1 MPKVNHSIL
10 QWARKTAKLTIE
22 EAAHKLNLSGAEKLA
37 SYESGKKY
45 PSRPLLLRMS
55 KQYYQPLLTFYLDKP
70 PIICNRGKDFRTLP
84 DQFGE
89 VENAQVDVL
98 IRNVRARQSIIRET
112 LIDVDEEIRL
122 DFIGKHTINS
132 GEALVVKTIQEAF
145 NINLNDYRKQPNHK
159 KAFEFLRHK
168 VEQAGVFVL
177 LIGNLGSY
185 HSNIDV
191 KVFRGFAL
199 ADDIAPFIVINDQDA
214 ETAWS
219 FTLLHETAHL
229 ILGQTGISGKDG
241 EKQIEK
247 FCNNVASEFLLPKA
261 EFDNF
266 KIHSFEFHTLAREV
280 SDYAATRKLSNSH
293 IAYRLFRRGDI
304 KRSLWEKLRDYY
316 QNMWQNNRKKKNEEN
331 RSSEGGPS
339 YYIVKNYKLGT
350 LVDLVQRLTHSG
362 DISTTKAGMLLDVKP
377 LKVHQLFQL

>member
-10 QWARKTAKLTIE
+10 QWARETSKLTIE
-22 EAAHKLNLSGAEKLA
+22 EAAHKFNLRAENLA
-37 SYESGKKY
+37 AYESGKKE
-45 PSRPLLLRMS
+45 PSRNLLLRMS
-55 KQYYQPLLTFYLDKP
+55 KQYHQPLLTFYLDKP
-70 PIICNRGKDFRTLP
+70 PTICNRGNDFRTLP

-89 VENAQVDVL
+89 VENAHLDVL
-98 IRNVRARQSIIRET
+98 IRDVRARQSIIRET

-132 GEALVVKTIQEAF
+132 SEARVVKTIQEAF
-145 NINLNDYRKQPNHK
+145 DINLNDYRRQPKHQE
-159 KAFEFLRHK
+159 AFRFLRHK

-191 KVFRGFAL
+191 KAFRGFAL
-199 ADDIAPFIVINDQDA
+199 ADDIAPLIVINDQDA
-214 ETAWS
+214 ESAWS
-219 FTLLHETAHL
+219 FTLLHELAHL
-229 ILGQTGISGKDG
+229 ILGETGISGENG

-266 KIHSFEFHTLAREV
+266 RIHSLEPDRLAVEL
-280 SDYAATRKLSNSH
+280 SNYADTRKLSSSH
-293 IAYRLFRRGDI
+293 IAYRLFRRRDI
-304 KRSLWEKLRDYY
+304 NRSLWEKLRDYY
-316 QNMWQNNRKKKNEEN
+316 RKMWQDNRRKKREKNRN
-331 RSSEGGPS
+331 IEGGPS
-339 YYIVKNYKLGT
+339 YYTVKHYKLGT
-350 LVDLVQRLTHSG
+350 LVDLVQRLTYSG

-377 LKVHQLFQL
+377 LKVHQLFQV

>member
-1 MPKVNHSIL
+1 MQKVNHSIL
-10 QWARKTAKLTIE
+10 QWARETSKLTIE

-37 SYESGKKY
+37 AYESGKKD

-55 KQYYQPLLTFYLDKP
+55 KQYHQPLLTFYLDKP
-70 PIICNRGKDFRTLP
+70 PVICNRGKDFRTLP

-89 VENAQVDVL
+89 VENAHVDVL
-98 IRNVRARQSIIRET
+98 IRNVRARQSIIREA

-132 GEALVVKTIQEAF
+132 GEARVVKTIQEVF
-145 NINLNDYRKQPNHK
+145 DINLNDYRKQPNHK
-159 KAFEFLRHK
+159 EAFIFLRHK

-191 KVFRGFAL
+191 KTFRGFAL
-199 ADDIAPFIVINDQDA
+199 ADNIAPFIVINDQDA

-229 ILGQTGISGKDG
+229 ILGQTGISGKDS

-247 FCNNVASEFLLPKA
+247 FCNNVSSEFLLPKA

-266 KIHSFEFHTLAREV
+266 RISSFEFDKLAREL
-280 SDYAATRKLSNSH
+280 SNYAATRKISNSH

-304 KRSLWEKLRDYY
+304 KRSLWEKLRDNYLK
-316 QNMWQNNRKKKNEEN
+316 MWQDNRQKKSEEN
-331 RSSEGGPS
+331 KESEGGPS
-339 YYIVKNYKLGT
+339 YYIVKHYKLGA
-350 LVDLVQRLTHSG
+350 LVDLVQRLNYSG